1 MDHQAFT
8 AHYTDTC
15 SRRFR
20 DFYLHAMN
28 RQKVYHRLI
37 AYLLEVAE
45 AHQLEIYKVELI
57 EREQWDYV
65 LHLNE
70 TIAIHCP
77 VIAWQKE
84 D

>member
-1 MDHQAFT
+1 MDYKAFT

-15 SRRFR
+15 RRRFK
-20 DFYLHAMN
+20 DFYLHAMT
-28 RQKVYHRLI
+28 RQQVYHRLGT
-37 AYLLEVAE
+37 YLLEVAE
-45 AHQLEIYKVELI
+45 AHQLEIHKLEFI
-57 EREQWDYV
+57 EREPWDYV
-65 LHLNE
+65 LHINE